1 MDKVFSV
8 ENMSD
13 QFWSSHPTL
22 NRSSSEWAFQRFLR
36 EAVTATSRKHVT
48 PDPDPHPGSGPGIP
62 VDSEEYQAF
71 LKNKLDLACK
81 AVALTRANCVISS
94 QESSTSAPDIMP
106 PIVQIDTHTAATGS
120 GHDLPKKQDKDV
132 GGSVAPSLP
141 AVQKKLC
148 FQVRS
153 TTSGSSGD
161 QSDDDEVDCG
171 TIESLD
177 PADAKRR
184 RRMLSNRESARR
196 SRRRK
201 QAHLTELETKVSELR
216 VENSSLTK
224 RLTDASTKY
233 NEVVVDN
240 RVLKADVETLR
251 AKGIIANIRELS
263 ICLCNSE
270 EEAIS
275 VFAGKNIVKMA
286 EETVKRI
293 TGLNPFLQTVT
304 EISTMMPTYSG
315 SPSDTSTD
323 TSVPVQHDPK
333 QQYHATP
340 SSRMPSHDTSL
351 ADIPSEDHVRHP
363 ATAAAANKMERTL
376 SMHRVA
382 SLEHLQKRI
391 RGETYAGGK

>member
-22 NRSSSEWAFQRFLR
+22 NRSSSEWAFQSFLR
-36 EAVTATSRKHVT
+36 EAVTATSAKHVT

-171 TIESLD
+171 TIKSLD

-251 AKGIIANIRELS
+251 AK
-263 ICLCNSE
+263 
-270 EEAIS
+270 
-275 VFAGKNIVKMA
+275 VKMA

-293 TGLNPFLQTVT
+293 TGLNPFLQTLT

-363 ATAAAANKMERTL
+363 ATAAAANKMERTS